1 MKGLK
6 QMTNMKKILV
16 LILACLLVTALVF
29 AGCEKP
35 QGPTEAPDTTPTQT
49 DPTEALLPE
58 EVKTSDM
65 TFKLQR
71 DRTYMLASYTGNAD
85 TVTIPASVE
94 GTPVTA
100 VASAC
105 FKGMTGLKKV
115 EITDG
120 VVKLGDEVF
129 SGCTALAEVI
139 IPGSVGAIGH
149 SAFLD
154 TPWLAA
160 KTSNPAAKW
169 LIVGDGVLLKY
180 FGTGA
185 LGIKVPDT
193 VKYISDAFRGN
204 TKLQKIT
211 VQGGCKVIGEY
222 AFADCPKLHEI
233 SLPLKLDYIAN
244 SSVYGCT
251 SLELIDNKD

>member
-1 MKGLK
+1 
-6 QMTNMKKILV
+6 MTNMKKILV
-16 LILACLLVTALVF
+16 LILACLLVAALVF
-29 AGCEKP
+29 TGCEKP
-35 QGPTEAPDTTPTQT
+35 QDPTAPDTTPTET
-49 DPTEALLPE
+49 DPTEAPLSE

-71 DRTYMLASYTGNAD
+71 DRTYMLVAYTGNAD

-100 VASAC
+100 VADAC

-115 EITDG
+115 EITEG
-120 VVKLGDEVF
+120 VTTLGNEVF

-139 IPGSVGAIGH
+139 IPDTVGAIGY
-149 SAFLD
+149 SAFQD

-160 KTSNPAAKW
+160 ETSNPAKKW

-180 FGTGA
+180 FGVGA

-204 TKLQKIT
+204 QKLIKIT

-222 AFADCPKLHEI
+222 AFADCPVLNEI
-233 SLPLKLDYIAN
+233 SLPIKLDYIAN
-244 SSVYGCT
+244 SSVYGCPN
-251 SLELIDNKD
+251 LELIDNKD

>member
-1 MKGLK
+1 MTKMKR
-6 QMTNMKKILV
+6 ILV
-16 LILACLLVTALVF
+16 LMLSCLLLASLVF
-29 AGCEKP
+29 VGCEKP
-35 QGPTEAPDTTPTQT
+35 QDPTQAPDTTPSETN
-49 DPTEALLPE
+49 PPEVKLPE
-58 EVKTSDM
+58 EVKTTDM
-65 TFKLQR
+65 VFKLQR
-71 DRTYMLASYTGNAD
+71 DRTYMLVSYTGTAD
-85 TVTIPASVE
+85 AVTIPASVE
-94 GTPVTA
+94 GTAVTA
-100 VASAC
+100 VGDAC

-115 EITDG
+115 EITEG
-120 VVKLGDEVF
+120 VTTLGNEVF

-139 IPGSVGAIGH
+139 IPKTVGAIGH
-149 SAFLD
+149 SAFVD

-160 KTSNPAAKW
+160 ETSNPAVKW

-180 FGTGA
+180 FGVGA

-204 TKLQKIT
+204 QKLIKIT
-211 VQGGCKVIGEY
+211 VQGGCRVIGEY

-251 SLELIDNKD
+251 ALELIDNKD